1 MRSARIRVALTMATT
16 DYATFQKVD
25 ENNEVIIAEA
35 VCDRTKVCMRVCC
48 IFYAIAV
55 LSFLIFAPCALVL
68 GVFLGRK
75 AAVEWR
81 LYLTSTGLHYTR
93 VGACTCV
100 SQVLFIPLS
109 DIEDVFVQESIL
121 IQNGWASS
129 RGHIMKITIN
139 RNKIAKYLP
148 WWQRIVVLTDYM
160 EIANVANASD
170 FAAAIRREI
179 ARS

>member
-1 MRSARIRVALTMATT
+1 MATT
-16 DYATFQKVD
+16 DYATFQKMD
-25 ENNEVIIAEA
+25 ENNEVIITEA

-48 IFYAIAV
+48 IYYFIAA
-55 LSFLIFAPCALVL
+55 LSFFIFTPCAIFL

-81 LYLTSTGLHYTR
+81 LYLTSTGLHYTK

-100 SQVLFIPLS
+100 NQVLFIPLS

-121 IQNGWASS
+121 IQNGWASQ
-129 RGHIMKITIN
+129 GHIMKITIN

-148 WWQRIVVLTDYM
+148 WWQRTVVLTDYV

-170 FAAAIRREI
+170 FAAAIKREI

>member
-1 MRSARIRVALTMATT
+1 MATT
-16 DYATFQKVD
+16 HYQEVD

-48 IFYAIAV
+48 IYYFIAV
-55 LSFLIFAPCALVL
+55 LSCLIFAPCALVL

-81 LYLTSTGLHYTR
+81 LYLTSTGLHYTE

-121 IQNGWASS
+121 IQNGAASS
-129 RGHIMKITIN
+129 QGHSVKIRIN
-139 RNKIAKYLP
+139 RSKIAKYLS
-148 WWQRIVVLTDYM
+148 WWKRTVVLMDYL
-160 EIANVANASD
+160 EIAHVANASD
-170 FAAAIRREI
+170 FAAAIKREI